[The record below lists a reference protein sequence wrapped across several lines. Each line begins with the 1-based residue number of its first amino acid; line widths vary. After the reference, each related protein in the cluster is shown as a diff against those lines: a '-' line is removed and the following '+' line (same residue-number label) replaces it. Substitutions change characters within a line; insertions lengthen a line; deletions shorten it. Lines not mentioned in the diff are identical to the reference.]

1 MSSIKKLF
9 HYLWQKPEFTL
20 GGLVGIILG
29 TICYSVIPY
38 FTAWFTEIA
47 TTQDYGQFPHAIS
60 LTILLLLGNV
70 IFFALGEQLSSIAMA
85 HTSKAVML
93 DVMKHLHQLD
103 FAFHTNKNSGKI
115 LALINRGDDSIYVFL
130 DVFFVRVIELLVGI
144 IVILVSFS
152 GLNFRYALVVLG
164 GIFIEGGLAFYFT
177 KNNMQ
182 KRSVMNKADN
192 ELSAA
197 KVDNLLNFETV
208 KYFAQEKFELKR
220 LEKITEKVRQAV
232 VDFCLSLRY
241 IDIST
246 NGTNVVF
253 ILAITVLLAVDLMSG
268 QINTAQ
274 FVFVFTFALTLN
286 WRMASF
292 IDAGRQ
298 IAKKYED
305 LNKYLGL
312 LDEKVEVTEL
322 AHPQKIAR
330 LRGEIKFDDV
340 SFIYGDGKE
349 EVVKNFNLTIKPGEV
364 VAIVGQSGAGK
375 STLTKLLMR
384 MFDVTQ
390 GSISIDGLNIKRMSK
405 EYLRKLI
412 GIVPQEPMLF
422 NKTIAE
428 NIAYAN
434 PAATEKEIKKAAGA
448 AGAADFIAKS
458 MPKGYD
464 SLVGERGIKLSGG
477 QKQRIAIARMLLA
490 DPKIVIFDEAT
501 SALDSVSEKIVQEA
515 FWKIVGQSNHDRSK
529 KKVSGIIIAH
539 RLSTVKQAHRIV
551 VMNDGQIAEIGT
563 HAQLMRRRK
572 SIYRQMWTLQQDKL
586 FVDNEENI

>member
-1 MSSIKKLF
+1 MSNIKKLLS
-9 HYLWQKPEFTL
+9 YLWQKPEFTL
-20 GGLVGIILG
+20 GGLAGIILG
-29 TICYSVIPY
+29 TICYSVTPY

-47 TTQDYGQFPHAIS
+47 TTQNYGQFPHAIT

-70 IFFALGEQLSSIAMA
+70 IFFAIGEQLSSIAMA
-85 HTSKAVML
+85 NTSKAVML

-115 LALINRGDDSIYVFL
+115 LALINRGDDAIYVFL
-130 DVFFVRVIELLVGI
+130 DVFFVRIIELFVGI
-144 IVILVSFS
+144 VVILISFS
-152 GLNFRYALVVLG
+152 SLDFKYALLVLG
-164 GIFIEGGLAFYFT
+164 SIFIEGGLAFHFT
-177 KNNMQ
+177 QINM
-182 KRSVMNKADN
+182 KRRSVMNKADN

-232 VDFCLSLRY
+232 IDFCLSLRY
-241 IDIST
+241 IDLST
-246 NGTNVVF
+246 NGTNVLF
-253 ILAITVLLAVDLMSG
+253 ILAITIILAVDLMSG
-268 QINTAQ
+268 QINAPQ

-286 WRMASF
+286 WRMANF

-305 LNKYLGL
+305 LNQYLDL
-312 LDEKVEVTEL
+312 LNAKVEITEL
-322 AHPQKIAR
+322 SHPQKIAH
-330 LRGEIKFDDV
+330 LRGEIKFEDV

-349 EVVKNFNLTIKPGEV
+349 EVIKDFNLTIKPGEV

-375 STLTKLLMR
+375 STITKLLMR
-384 MFDVTQ
+384 MFDVTH
-390 GSISIDGLNIKRMSK
+390 GAISIDGLDIRRMSK

-434 PAATEKEIKKAAGA
+434 PTASDREIKKAAAA
-448 AGAADFIAKS
+448 AGAADFIATS
-458 MPKGYD
+458 TPQGYD
-464 SLVGERGIKLSGG
+464 SVVGERGIKLSGG
-477 QKQRIAIARMLLA
+477 QKQRLAIARMILA

-515 FWKIVGQSNHDRSK
+515 FWKMVGQK
-529 KKVSGIIIAH
+529 KRGQKKISGIMIAH

-563 HAQLMRRRK
+563 HSQLMRRK
-572 SIYRQMWTLQQDKL
+572 NSLYRQMWELQQEGSFADG
-586 FVDNEENI
+586 EENV